1 MRHSIILA
9 TLLSAS
15 CVCSAEDLT
24 ERRMS
29 SADIGTVVF
38 MAPEKWVGSES
49 YDDLEAAAVFE
60 LSTRKKRF
68 MLRISVK
75 YVGFDILSD
84 AEELDKQFIAR
95 LDGYLQYAIEAYV
108 DRSDRFEIRAARF
121 SPKNH
126 GIYAR
131 IADRNPEKGAYP
143 FITHGARI
151 LGNKFITFTLN
162 SRDADM
168 SVLKQSLD
176 LVTSF
181 SAKNEWA
188 DAPDSYVCKVE
199 QVVGFTVNEEKWE
212 PYIAAKFKHHYIVR
226 RTRPGDLH
234 EDSSEWVF
242 TGPEEE
248 ETTSYCDNEAIA
260 HGLFICHN
268 DADVMF
274 RMDSKTLRFLYTYTG
289 GYHDV
294 PEEVVPSEESPK
306 PQLAIGTCKAD

>member
-1 MRHSIILA
+1 MRHPLIIA
-9 TLLSAS
+9 VLLTV
-15 CVCSAEDLT
+15 CCICSAEDLT

-38 MAPEKWVGSES
+38 MAPEKWVGLES
-49 YDDLEAAAVFE
+49 YDDLEAAAVYE
-60 LSTRKKRF
+60 LSTRKKTF
-68 MLRISVK
+68 MLRIGIK
-75 YVGFDILSD
+75 NVGFDILSD
-84 AEELDKQFIAR
+84 PAALDQQFIAR
-95 LDGYLQYAIEAYV
+95 LDGYLQYAIEEYV

-131 IADRNPEKGAYP
+131 ISDRNPEKGTYP
-143 FITHGARI
+143 YITRGARI

-162 SRDADM
+162 SRDADL

-199 QVVGFTVNEEKWE
+199 QLVGYTINEEEWE
-212 PYIAAKFKHHYIVR
+212 PYISKKIKHNFVVR
-226 RTRPGDLH
+226 RSRPGDTH

-242 TGPEEE
+242 AGPEEE
-248 ETTSYCDNEAIA
+248 DTSSYCDNEDIA
-260 HGLFICHN
+260 HGLFVCHS
-268 DADVMF
+268 DVDEVF
-274 RMDSKTLRFLYTYTG
+274 RMDSKTLRFVYVFIR

-294 PEEVVPSEESPK
+294 PEDVVPDEESPK
-306 PQLAIGTCKAD
+306 PQMAIGTCKEN

>member
-1 MRHSIILA
+1 MRHPMIIA
-9 TLLSAS
+9 VLLT
-15 CVCSAEDLT
+15 VCCISSAEDLT

-38 MAPEKWVGSES
+38 MAPEKWVGFES
-49 YDDLEAAAVFE
+49 YDDLEAATVYE
-60 LSTRKKRF
+60 LSSRKKRF
-68 MLRISVK
+68 MLRIGVK

-95 LDGYLQYAIEAYV
+95 LDGYLQYAIETYV

-126 GIYAR
+126 GIYAL
-131 IADRNPEKGAYP
+131 ITDRNPQKGAYP
-143 FITHGARI
+143 YTTHGARI

-188 DAPDSYVCKVE
+188 DAPDSYVCRVE
-199 QVVGFTVNEEKWE
+199 QVVGFTIDEKKWE

-248 ETTSYCDNEAIA
+248 ETAAYCDNEAIA

-268 DADVMF
+268 DDDVVF
-274 RMDSKTLRFLYTYTG
+274 RMDSKTLRFLYAYTG

-294 PEEVVPSEESPK
+294 PEEVVPSEESHK
-306 PQLAIGTCKAD
+306 PQMAIGTCKAD

>member
-1 MRHSIILA
+1 MRHTLIIA
-9 TLLSAS
+9 VLLTV
-15 CVCSAEDLT
+15 CCICSAEDLT

-38 MAPEKWVGSES
+38 MAPEKWVGFES
-49 YDDLEAAAVFE
+49 YDDLEAAAVYE
-60 LSTRKKRF
+60 LSTRKKTF
-68 MLRISVK
+68 LLKIGIK

-84 AEELDKQFIAR
+84 PAALDQQFIAR

-143 FITHGARI
+143 YITHGARI

-162 SRDADM
+162 SRDADL

-199 QVVGFTVNEEKWE
+199 QLVGFTIDEEEWE
-212 PYIAAKFKHHYIVR
+212 PYISKKIKHNFVVR
-226 RTRPGDLH
+226 RSRPGDTH

-242 TGPEEE
+242 AGPEEE
-248 ETTSYCDNEAIA
+248 DTNSYCDNEDIA
-260 HGLFICHN
+260 HGLFVCHS
-268 DADVMF
+268 DADEVF
-274 RMDSKTLRFLYTYTG
+274 RMDSKTLRFVYVFIG

-294 PEEVVPSEESPK
+294 PEDVVPDEESPK
-306 PQLAIGTCKAD
+306 PQMAIGTCKAD